1 LEEAKRNEG
10 RKVETHRARTS
21 NKNDTMTKSLLYEIV
36 TSFHLEV
43 GLQLSSAAN
52 IASST
57 VERSACKTKQ
67 K

>member
-1 LEEAKRNEG
+1 
-10 RKVETHRARTS
+10 
-21 NKNDTMTKSLLYEIV
+21 MTKSLLYEIV

-67 K
+67 KQQKEIKPD